1 MKVPAKNV
9 RSRPRA
15 CPWANHPTHSKN
27 KQLQV
32 NGERPVVYGYCG
44 QDTECASCAGT
55 LFKPNLLIQ
64 QGRTFE
70 FVECPYCTPDLY
82 RKRVVRLKPSMPVGS
97 GPTTTPLDAPPDEPA
112 AGPKKG
118 GVMKKRGPSH

>member
-64 QGRTFE
+64 QGRSFE
-70 FVECPYCTPDLY
+70 FVECPYCTPELY
-82 RKRVVRLKPSMPVGS
+82 RKRVTRLKPSMPVGS
-97 GPTTTPLDAPPDEPA
+97 GPTSTPLDAPAEPEA
-112 AGPKKG
+112 PKKG
-118 GVMKKRGPSH
+118 SVMKKRGPSH